1 MAEGTLAL
9 SIPGWF
15 LTGVTYFKLV
25 RCAGDFEEDF
35 ALLWLKFES
44 VQLRFTRWGIAAKVP
59 PAPLTDESKKEW
71 ADDFVKKYSSEQ
83 VKWAESVLRR
93 VNNAFK
99 RVYTRVDDDA
109 EVIALQTT
117 GIAQV
122 LEEVN
127 EEVALE
133 RTPKLSTV
141 HKFFKKAN
149 EKGHKFVDAGRLLKD
164 RTKWALH
171 KRDYLKDLVNGIAD
185 LVLEL
190 ETQFPDITE
199 EAKKLA
205 AAELQ
210 EAAGI
215 AESRDEVLNCVAQVS
230 EGTDPAL
237 TEAIK
242 AVVRTTVN
250 FDFSGLGLLENA
262 VGHYGANFGKF
273 PEGANITLTV
283 RDTKAGGNTRTH
295 FGHNFETQGR
305 VFDTKPGA
313 TEEK

>member
-25 RCAGDFEEDF
+25 RCAGDFKEDF

-44 VQLRFTRWGIAAKVP
+44 VQLRFTRWGLAARI
-59 PAPLTDESKKEW
+59 PAAPVTEVSTKQW
-71 ADDFVKKYSSEQ
+71 ADEFVTKYSPEQ

-93 VNNAFK
+93 VTKAFK
-99 RVYTRVDDDA
+99 RVYDKVDDDT
-109 EVIALQTT
+109 EEIALQTK
-117 GIAQV
+117 GLALA

-127 EEVALE
+127 EEEALD
-133 RTPKLSTV
+133 RTPKLAAV
-141 HKFFKKAN
+141 HRFFKKAS
-149 EKGHKFVDAGRLLKD
+149 EKGHKFVDSGRLLKD

-171 KRDYLKDLVNGIAD
+171 KKDYLVQLVNLIAD

-190 ETQFPDITE
+190 ETQFPDIAE

-205 AAELQ
+205 AAEVQ
-210 EAAGI
+210 EAAGVS
-215 AESRDEVLNCVAQVS
+215 EPREEVLNGVAQVS

-242 AVVRTTVN
+242 AVVRTTIS
-250 FDFSGLGLLENA
+250 FDFSGLGLSEKA
-262 VGHYGANFGKF
+262 VGHYGANFDRV
-273 PEGANITLTV
+273 PEGANITLTA
-283 RDTKAGGNTRTH
+283 RDINAGGDTRTH
-295 FGHNFETQGR
+295 IGHTFGNQGR

-313 TEEK
+313 TAEK